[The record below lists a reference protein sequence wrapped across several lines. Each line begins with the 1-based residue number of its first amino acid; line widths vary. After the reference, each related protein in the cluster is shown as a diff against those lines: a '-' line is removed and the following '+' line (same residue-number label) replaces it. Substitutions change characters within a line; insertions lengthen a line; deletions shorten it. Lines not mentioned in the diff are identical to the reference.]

1 MLFVMLFG
9 EYPFAD
15 ARDVML
21 KEIQFPPRPAVS
33 EAVKNLILRMTDRHP
48 NARIKLEDICGHPW
62 VAQVGGMLG

>member
-15 ARDVML
+15 AHDVML

-33 EAVKNLILRMTDRHP
+33 EAVQDLILRMTDKRP
-48 NARIKLEDICGHPW
+48 NVRIKLEDICGHAW
-62 VAQVGGMLG
+62 VAQVGSTLG